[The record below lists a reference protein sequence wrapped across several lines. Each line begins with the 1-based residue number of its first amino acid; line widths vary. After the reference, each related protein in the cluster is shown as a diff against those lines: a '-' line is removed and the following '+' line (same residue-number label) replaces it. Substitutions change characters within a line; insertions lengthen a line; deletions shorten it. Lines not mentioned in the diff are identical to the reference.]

1 MAGAEE
7 SAGHLDEA
15 WELHHQ
21 LYENHAEHNATY
33 KNRLDALRDMTRI
46 RLRQKRFE
54 DALAHARDA
63 WRQTLAEPSAKLE
76 PDYLEY
82 MAEFALKT
90 WKTVLAARPGVAVP
104 EEVGEWEKAAG
115 VKTAQ

>member
-1 MAGAEE
+1 M
-7 SAGHLDEA
+7 S
-15 WELHHQ
+15 
-21 LYENHAEHNATY
+21 
-33 KNRLDALRDMTRI
+33 RI

-54 DALAHARDA
+54 DAMAHARDA

-90 WKTVLAARPGVAVP
+90 WKTVQSACPKAVEP
-104 EEVGEWEKAAG
+104 EELADWEKAAG
-115 VKTAQ
+115 VKGSQ